1 MKAHPIANVFP
12 QMPEREFQELKA
24 DIQANGLHDPI
35 VIYEDMILDGRHR
48 YRACVELGLTLR
60 TQGYTGSDP
69 VGFVRS
75 HNLHRR
81 HLDTS
86 QRSMCAARLLDYYKG
101 EAKARHDTQAANNFG
116 YTTVEKLPPSNK
128 GKARDQAGKDFGV
141 SGKSV
146 DAAKKVIDH
155 GTPDLQAAVDNREIS
170 VNKAKD
176 IAVLPH
182 DDQPKAI
189 ESAKKKPRKKPKP
202 KPQQAPQENSAST
215 LLGVLYGIERAQDA
229 IGRLELSDT
238 DLIHKF
244 VSELKDA
251 DEFNK
256 QRWRDCYS
264 TLRTLEKIMRA
275 SETRATAA

>member
-1 MKAHPIANVFP
+1 MKAHPIADVFP

-35 VIYEDMILDGRHR
+35 IIYEGMILDGRHR
-48 YRACVELGLTLR
+48 YRACVELGLTLK
-60 TQGYTGSDP
+60 TQDYTGSDP

-81 HLDTS
+81 HLDAS
-86 QRSMCAARLLDYYKG
+86 QRSMCAARLLDYYKE
-101 EAKARHDTQAANNFG
+101 EAKARQGTRADL
-116 YTTVEKLPPSNK
+116 VEKLPQSNQ

-176 IAVLPH
+176 IAALPP

-202 KPQQAPQENSAST
+202 KPQENSAST

-229 IGRLELSDT
+229 IGRLGLSDA

-256 QRWRDCYS
+256 QRWCDCYS

-275 SETRATAA
+275 SETRATIAS